1 MERDSIWNQ
10 SFEQLAQWC
19 SNEGL
24 PAYRARQIFGWLY
37 AKNAT
42 QWEQMTDLP
51 QSLRQRLDECY
62 TVDLPQIIHHRTDR
76 EDGTEKLL
84 IQLVDGKAVETVVIL
99 RDAKEEEGFTVCVS
113 TQVGCTFACRFC
125 ATGRMGLV
133 RDLEAG
139 EIVAQVLLVQRLGKA
154 VKRVV
159 LMGMGEPLHNYE
171 NVLAAIRLLC
181 GEESLNWS
189 PRRITC
195 STVGLVP
202 EIYRLAQDAPGVKL
216 AVSLHGTT
224 DQKRAE
230 IVPIA
235 EIYTLDRLFE
245 ALRYYHERDKRRI
258 SFEYL
263 LIRGV
268 NDGIRDAPRLVD
280 LLRGLV
286 CHVNLIPN
294 NRIPKSE
301 FTHPSRQVI
310 TRFAQI
316 LKDGGVAVT
325 IRASKGRGISGA
337 CGQLATESRG
347 RESATTTD
355 V

>member
-1 MERDSIWNQ
+1 MKRDSIWNQ
-10 SFEQLAQWC
+10 SFEDLARWC
-19 SNEGL
+19 RHEGL
-24 PAYRARQIFGWLY
+24 PAYRARQVFNWLY
-37 AKNAT
+37 SRNAA
-42 QWEQMTDLP
+42 QWQEMTDLP
-51 QSLRQRLDECY
+51 QSLRQRLDECFS
-62 TVDLPQIIHHRTDR
+62 VDLPHIIHRQTDP

-84 IQLVDGKAVETVVIL
+84 IQLTDGKQVETVVIP
-99 RDAKEEEGFTVCVS
+99 RDGKEDEGFTVCVS

-133 RDLEAG
+133 RDLQAG
-139 EIVAQVLLVQRLGKA
+139 EIVAQVLLAQRLGKA

-171 NVLAAIRLLC
+171 NVSGAFNILC
-181 GEESLNWS
+181 GKEGLGWS

-224 DQKRAE
+224 DQKRSE
-230 IVPIA
+230 IAPIA
-235 EIYTLDRLFE
+235 QVYTLDRLFE

-268 NDGIRDAPRLVD
+268 NDGIRDANRLVE

-301 FTHPSRQVI
+301 YTRPSGQVV
-310 TRFAQI
+310 TRFVEI
-316 LKDGGVAVT
+316 LEKGGVTV
-325 IRASKGRGISGA
+325 IVRASKGRGISGA
-337 CGQLATESRG
+337 CGQLATESRS
-347 RESATTTD
+347 RESITTMD